1 VSDGGLAARCR
12 ELLGSY
18 DGTLAMLGPGSTAPD
33 AAGAAIVSFVGAVA
47 DPVARR
53 TLLERLR
60 HALPAGAPVVV
71 ADHNQP
77 RRVVARVVGC
87 IVLLLRGLPP
97 VRARYPTAR
106 ELAAL
111 GFVVER
117 LRLADGERVQ
127 LVVARVPA

>member
-1 VSDGGLAARCR
+1 MSDADLAARCR

-18 DGTLAMLGPGSTAPD
+18 DGALAVLSPGAAAPD
-33 AAGAAIVSFVGAVA
+33 AAGAAVVSFVGAVA
-47 DPVARR
+47 DPAARR
-53 TLLERLR
+53 ALLEGLR
-60 HALPAGAPVVV
+60 HALPAGAPLVVV
-71 ADHNQP
+71 DHNQP
-77 RRVVARVVGC
+77 RRAVARVVGW

-127 LVVARVPA
+127 LVVARVPG